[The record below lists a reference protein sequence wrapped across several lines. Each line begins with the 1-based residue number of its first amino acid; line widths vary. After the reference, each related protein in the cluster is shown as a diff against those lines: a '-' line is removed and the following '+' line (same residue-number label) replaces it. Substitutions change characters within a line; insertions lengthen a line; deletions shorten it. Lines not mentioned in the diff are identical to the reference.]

1 MHRATPPTPE
11 QLYDGTI
18 AAAWRLALCL
28 HRDRGAAQ
36 DALVSAYG
44 VLAQT
49 WPADVTHL
57 AVARRRLLAIVWS
70 QAADHVDA
78 TPAA

>member
-1 MHRATPPTPE
+1 MRRTTPPSPE

-28 HRDRGAAQ
+28 HREPRAAQ
-36 DALVSAYG
+36 DALVRAYG
-44 VLAQT
+44 DLART
-49 WPADVTHL
+49 WPADL
-57 AVARRRLLAIVWS
+57 RSARRRLLALLWA
-70 QAADHVDA
+70 QAAHAADA